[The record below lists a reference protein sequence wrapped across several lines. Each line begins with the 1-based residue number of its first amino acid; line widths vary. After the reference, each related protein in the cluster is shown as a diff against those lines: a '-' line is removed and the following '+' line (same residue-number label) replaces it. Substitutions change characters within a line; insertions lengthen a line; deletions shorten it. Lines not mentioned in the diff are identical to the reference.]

1 MKQLFEVLGQ
11 IPTPG
16 DFGIEV
22 EVEGQNLPNVQTKT
36 WKTEEDHSLRNGLEY
51 VAKGAIEADKVEA
64 ALQALALEFKTANSV
79 LDFSF
84 RTSVHVHMNV
94 QKLTFNQVANCIY
107 TYLLIEDA
115 LMHYCGE
122 QRKAN
127 RFCLRASD
135 AEQLYTILEDL
146 FRKGESGYWTI
157 PKNKARYSALNI
169 EALSK
174 YGSLEFRGMEGNLD
188 IPRISKWCM
197 ALQRL
202 RSYACSKDNPMD
214 IYNQFDGM
222 LPERFLVTVL
232 GDVAP
237 YFEFPGLSNSFKRSF
252 SLAITLPFA
261 YEEGF
266 VKRSKQ
272 KLSDMK
278 KMSKIIFEDL
288 VVLEPEMLP
297 PAPENRFRGV
307 RIEDVVPMRDLLR
320 APVLRRPRVNRVEGE

>member
-1 MKQLFEVLGQ
+1 
-11 IPTPG
+11 
-16 DFGIEV
+16 
-22 EVEGQNLPNVQTKT
+22 
-36 WKTEEDHSLRNGLEY
+36 
-51 VAKGAIEADKVEA
+51 
-64 ALQALALEFKTANSV
+64 
-79 LDFSF
+79 
-84 RTSVHVHMNV
+84 MNV
-94 QKLTFNQVANCIY
+94 QKLTFNQVVNCIY

-146 FRKGESGYWTI
+146 FRKGDSGYLTI

-188 IPRISKWCM
+188 IPRISKWCRC
-197 ALQRL
+197 LQRL
-202 RSYACSKDNPMD
+202 RSYACSKDSPMD

-222 LPERFLVTVL
+222 LPERFLATVL

-272 KLSDMK
+272 KLSDME
-278 KMSKIIFEDL
+278 KMSKVVFEEA
-288 VVLEPEMLP
+288 VGFAPEMLQL
-297 PAPENRFRGV
+297 AAGNRFRGI
-307 RIEDVVPMRDLLR
+307 RPEDVVPMRDLLR
-320 APVLRRPRVNRVEGE
+320 APGIRRPRVNRVEGE